1 MSRLTST
8 STPEQTPSPSGTR
21 NVLISFLS
29 YDQDNFEYKRMDPS
43 FMRSFGSPEEPS
55 SRHEIWR
62 PSVALAQLHGLNE
75 NYPDLIFSD
84 YYLLWDEQDGQH
96 RRIKEEVEKDIL
108 ELARPPTLHIE
119 NPGITQ
125 PFDVQNVYKNLFTY
139 LSKKEFQDPEATYY
153 VNCTNGTTQIRNCL
167 FLFTQTGHIRAM
179 RIEPTP
185 WDNHKQRD
193 KKKDPARGHTQD
205 GHRTVK
211 GSYTLDD
218 PKEFSKAYANVNAD
232 NAQKTFE
239 ILKKGVITKDE
250 KLLRRIA
257 TIIDR
262 IKAIAVDE
270 FRMKQ
275 TILITGETGVGKT
288 HLAGNMADALG
299 LKTDQFI
306 ALNCATICGADPN
319 IPRVELFG
327 TTGKIENGEKKD
339 GALLKADKGMLFL
352 DEIGELSPEM
362 QAMLLTALDTG
373 TFIPLGG
380 DPAHPLKSTFQLVC
394 GTNRPLE
401 QYVEEGKFRRD
412 LFNRINT
419 WHFKL
424 RPLRDNRKDIT
435 YNVDRLISDI
445 GNKCGKIKLAFAPE
459 AGKTFCKFAEED
471 QQVKWY
477 GNFRELNA
485 MVTRMV
491 VLSDGLSIKPEIVEA
506 EIKAARER
514 YAESEE
520 TQPMAD
526 AAVKPPVPAER
537 PTPIPASPTPPAHA
551 GIRNFDATA
560 YGRLTPLERAE
571 FDLIDRAVNVEK
583 ITDRDKL
590 CAAVYGGK
598 LQVAS
603 LYNRLKA
610 IGLKFSHK
618 ELTHVPP
625 TRQKADEAGV
635 NRTPTQDR
643 PNGGSGSA
651 RTSRIPQCR

>member
-1 MSRLTST
+1 MSRLISTST
-8 STPEQTPSPSGTR
+8 SEQTPSPSGTR

-29 YDQDNFEYKRMDPS
+29 YDQDNFEYKQTDPS
-43 FMRSFGSPEEPS
+43 FMGSFQKEPQ

-62 PSVALAQLHGLNE
+62 PSVALAQLHGLNKV
-75 NYPDLIFSD
+75 YPDLVFSD
-84 YYLLWDEQDGQH
+84 YYLLWDGLDIH
-96 RRIKEEVEKDIL
+96 KKIKEEVEEDIL
-108 ELARPPTLHIE
+108 ALARHPALHIE

-139 LSKKEFQDPEATYY
+139 LSKEEFQDPEATYY

-193 KKKDPARGHTQD
+193 KKKDPARGYTQD

-218 PKEFSKAYANVNAD
+218 PAEFRTAYANVNAD
-232 NAQKTFE
+232 NARKTLR
-239 ILKKGVITKDE
+239 ILRNGVITKDSSQ
-250 KLLRRIA
+250 LNRIA
-257 TIIDR
+257 TVIDK
-262 IKAIAVDE
+262 IKAIAVRE

-288 HLAGNMADALG
+288 HLAGNMANALG
-299 LKTDQFI
+299 LPADRFI

-327 TTGKIENGEKKD
+327 ATGTVANVGKKD
-339 GALLKADKGMLFL
+339 GALLKANGGMLFL

-401 QYVEEGKFRRD
+401 QFVEEGRFRRD
-412 LFNRINT
+412 LFNRINV

-424 RPLRDNRKDIT
+424 PPLRDHRVDIIRNIDILIRK
-435 YNVDRLISDI
+435 I
-445 GNKCGKIKLAFAPE
+445 GEECGKTNLTFAPE
-459 AGKTFCKFAEED
+459 AKAEFCAFAQD
-471 QQVKWY
+471 KQIKWY

-485 MVTRMV
+485 MVARMA
-491 VLSDGLSIKPEIVEA
+491 VLSDGLTIEKEIVQG
-506 EIKAARER
+506 EIEAARER
-514 YAESEE
+514 YAEYEKP
-520 TQPMAD
+520 QPTSD
-526 AAVKPPVPAER
+526 ATVEPPVPAGH
-537 PTPIPASPTPPAHA
+537 PVPASPTPAAHA
-551 GIRNFDATA
+551 GIHNFDATA

-571 FDLIDRAVNVEK
+571 FDLIDRAVNGEK
-583 ITDRDKL
+583 ITDRGEL
-590 CAAVYGGK
+590 CDAVYGGK
-598 LQVAS
+598 LQVSS

-610 IGLKFSHK
+610 IGLKFSHRG
-618 ELTHVPP
+618 LTHVPLLGKEP
-625 TRQKADEAGV
+625 TKRE
-635 NRTPTQDR
+635 
-643 PNGGSGSA
+643 
-651 RTSRIPQCR
+651 

>member
-1 MSRLTST
+1 MSRLISTST
-8 STPEQTPSPSGTR
+8 SEQTPSPSGTR

-29 YDQDNFEYKRMDPS
+29 YDQDNFEYKQTDPS
-43 FMRSFGSPEEPS
+43 FMGSFQKEPQ

-62 PSVALAQLHGLNE
+62 PSVALAQLHGLNKV
-75 NYPDLIFSD
+75 YPDLVFSD
-84 YYLLWDEQDGQH
+84 YYLLWDGLDIH
-96 RRIKEEVEKDIL
+96 KKIKEEVKEDIL
-108 ELARPPTLHIE
+108 ALARHPALHIE

-125 PFDVQNVYKNLFTY
+125 PFDVQNVYRNLFTY
-139 LSKKEFQDPEATYY
+139 LSKKEFQDRATKYY

-193 KKKDPARGHTQD
+193 KKKDPARGYTQD

-218 PKEFSKAYANVNAD
+218 PAEFRTAYANVNAD
-232 NAQKTFE
+232 NARKTLR
-239 ILKKGVITKDE
+239 ILRNGVITKDSSQ
-250 KLLRRIA
+250 LNRIA
-257 TIIDR
+257 TVIDK
-262 IKAIAVDE
+262 IKAIAVRE

-288 HLAGNMADALG
+288 HLAGNMANALG
-299 LKTDQFI
+299 LPADKFI

-327 TTGKIENGEKKD
+327 TTGEVGNAEKKD
-339 GALLKADKGMLFL
+339 GALLKANGGMLFL

-380 DPAHPLKSTFQLVC
+380 DPAYPLTSTFHLVC

-401 QYVEEGKFRRD
+401 RFVEEGRFRRD

-424 RPLRDNRKDIT
+424 RPLRDHRKDII
-435 YNVDRLISDI
+435 YNVNYLISDI
-445 GNKCGKIKLAFAPE
+445 GEKCGKMGLAFTPE
-459 AGKTFCKFAEED
+459 AQKAFCKFAEED

-491 VLSDGLSIKPEIVEA
+491 ILSDGLSIKPDIVQA
-506 EIKAARER
+506 EIEAARER
-514 YAESEE
+514 YAECEKP
-520 TQPMAD
+520 QPTAD
-526 AAVKPPVPAER
+526 AAVKPSVPAER
-537 PTPIPASPTPPAHA
+537 PAPVPTSPAPPAHT
-551 GIRNFDATA
+551 GIHNFDATA

-571 FDLIDRAVNVEK
+571 FDLIDRAVNGEK
-583 ITDRDKL
+583 ITDRGEL
-590 CAAVYGGK
+590 CDAVYGGK
-598 LQVAS
+598 LQVSS

-610 IGLKFSHK
+610 IGLKFSHRG
-618 ELTHVPP
+618 LTHVPLLGKEP
-625 TRQKADEAGV
+625 TKRE
-635 NRTPTQDR
+635 
-643 PNGGSGSA
+643 
-651 RTSRIPQCR
+651 